1 MEEATVDALNVI
13 KEKLQI
19 IDDGSH
25 YETLIVGGGGELEML
40 DKVAGNVLEGPVRV
54 YRPDIIGIR
63 DMAFVSAVGMIFY
76 MSDRAKYL
84 GAYETSVILPDISNT
99 MAVKFKGLTKTKDTK
114 EKTGRFSRL
123 LDTFFEE
130 GVRGVEFFVANTD
143 VQVLRRSPVEN
154 KIVLG
159 KDLTKGLGA
168 GGNPEMGKKAALESE
183 GDIRTA
189 LEGADM
195 VFIAAG
201 MGGGTGTGAAPVFA
215 KIARELGALTVG
227 VITKPFTFEGMKRK
241 KQAIEGIDEL
251 RANVDSIIVV
261 SNDRLLQLIG
271 GRPMQEAFREAD
283 NVLRQGVQTITDL
296 IAVPAFI
303 NLDFADICAVMKNRG
318 NALIGIGMSSGDDK
332 AKEAAKRAISSPLL
346 EVSVAGAKD
355 AIINVTG
362 GPNISLYDANIALET
377 ITQEVGDDINTYL
390 GIAINENLDDEII
403 VTVIATGFEE
413 EKEEVTVQPS
423 VAKPLG
429 DEPQTYDSF
438 DDDDDDDDGFPPAF
452 IKNRRI

>member
-1 MEEATVDALNVI
+1 MNDGFDFEQVAKI
-13 KEKLQI
+13 KVV
-19 IDDGSH
+19 G
-25 YETLIVGGGGELEML
+25 VGGGG
-40 DKVAGNVLEGPVRV
+40 NN
-54 YRPDIIGIR
+54 
-63 DMAFVSAVGMIFY
+63 AVNRM
-76 MSDRAKYL
+76 
-84 GAYETSVILPDISNT
+84 V
-99 MAVKFKGLTKTKDTK
+99 
-114 EKTGRFSRL
+114 
-123 LDTFFEE
+123 EE
-130 GVRGVEFFVANTD
+130 GVQGVDFYVANTD

-154 KIVLG
+154 KITLG
-159 KDLTKGLGA
+159 KELTKGLGA
-168 GGNPEMGKKAALESE
+168 GGDPEMGKKAALESE
-183 GDIRTA
+183 AEIRNA

-215 KIARELGALTVG
+215 KIAREMGALTVG
-227 VITKPFTFEGMKRK
+227 VVTKPFTFEGLKRK
-241 KQAIEGIDEL
+241 KQSLSGMEEL
-251 RANVDSIIVV
+251 RSNVDSIIVV

-296 IAVPAFI
+296 IAIPAFI
-303 NLDFADICAVMKNRG
+303 NLDFADVSAVMKNRG

-362 GPNISLYDANIALET
+362 GPNISLYDANIALQT
-377 ITQEVGDDINTYL
+377 ISQEVGEDINTYL

-413 EKEEVTVQPS
+413 EAEEMDMTSPIIKSKEENIEPLS
-423 VAKPLG
+423 AKFTTMQD
-429 DEPQTYDSF
+429 DE
-438 DDDDDDDDGFPPAF
+438 DDDFPPTF

>member
-1 MEEATVDALNVI
+1 
-13 KEKLQI
+13 
-19 IDDGSH
+19 
-25 YETLIVGGGGELEML
+25 
-40 DKVAGNVLEGPVRV
+40 
-54 YRPDIIGIR
+54 
-63 DMAFVSAVGMIFY
+63 
-76 MSDRAKYL
+76 
-84 GAYETSVILPDISNT
+84 
-99 MAVKFKGLTKTKDTK
+99 
-114 EKTGRFSRL
+114 
-123 LDTFFEE
+123 
-130 GVRGVEFFVANTD
+130 
-143 VQVLRRSPVEN
+143 
-154 KIVLG
+154 
-159 KDLTKGLGA
+159 
-168 GGNPEMGKKAALESE
+168 
-183 GDIRTA
+183 
-189 LEGADM
+189 M

-377 ITQEVGDDINTYL
+377 ISQEVGDDINTYL
-390 GIAINENLDDEII
+390 GISINENLDDEII

-423 VAKPLG
+423 VARPLG
-429 DEPQTYDSF
+429 EEPQTFESYD
-438 DDDDDDDDGFPPAF
+438 DEDEDDGFPPAF

>member
-1 MEEATVDALNVI
+1 MNQPKDMFSAKPVLKVI
-13 KEKLQI
+13 
-19 IDDGSH
+19 G
-25 YETLIVGGGGELEML
+25 VGGGG
-40 DKVAGNVLEGPVRV
+40 GN
-54 YRPDIIGIR
+54 
-63 DMAFVSAVGMIFY
+63 AVNRMI
-76 MSDRAKYL
+76 DN
-84 GAYETSVILPDISNT
+84 D
-99 MAVKFKGLTKTKDTK
+99 
-114 EKTGRFSRL
+114 
-123 LDTFFEE
+123 
-130 GVRGVEFFVANTD
+130 VRGVEYIAINTD
-143 VQVLRRSPVEN
+143 CQVLRLSKAEVRIPIGTE
-154 KIVLG
+154 
-159 KDLTKGLGA
+159 LTKGLGA
-168 GGNPEMGKKAALESE
+168 GANPDVGRRAAEESE
-183 GDIRTA
+183 AEIREVLKDTD
-189 LEGADM
+189 L
-195 VFIAAG
+195 VFITAG

-241 KQAIEGIDEL
+241 KQAVEGIDEL

-303 NLDFADICAVMKNRG
+303 NLDFADISAVMKDRG

-377 ITQEVGDDINTYL
+377 ISQEVGDDINTYL

-403 VTVIATGFEE
+403 VTVIATGFEDDKDDIGQQSIV
-413 EKEEVTVQPS
+413 KESSPVS
-423 VAKPLG
+423 
-429 DEPQTYDSF
+429 DDSFKGF
-438 DDDDDDDDGFPPAF
+438 DDDDDDDDGLPIF
-452 IKNRRI
+452 IRNRRI

>member
-1 MEEATVDALNVI
+1 MNEELDFEQVAKIKVI
-13 KEKLQI
+13 
-19 IDDGSH
+19 G
-25 YETLIVGGGGELEML
+25 VGGGG
-40 DKVAGNVLEGPVRV
+40 NN
-54 YRPDIIGIR
+54 
-63 DMAFVSAVGMIFY
+63 AVNRM
-76 MSDRAKYL
+76 
-84 GAYETSVILPDISNT
+84 V
-99 MAVKFKGLTKTKDTK
+99 
-114 EKTGRFSRL
+114 
-123 LDTFFEE
+123 EE
-130 GVRGVEFFVANTD
+130 GVRGVEFFGANTD

-168 GGNPEMGKKAALESE
+168 GGNPEVGKKAALESE

-251 RANVDSIIVV
+251 RSNVDSIIVV

-303 NLDFADICAVMKNRG
+303 NLDLADICAVMKNRG

-390 GIAINENLDDEII
+390 GIAINEKLDDEII

-423 VAKPLG
+423 VARPLG
-429 DEPQTYDSF
+429 EEPQTFESY
-438 DDDDDDDDGFPPAF
+438 DDDEDDDGFPPAF

>member
-1 MEEATVDALNVI
+1 MNEELDFEQVAKIKVI
-13 KEKLQI
+13 
-19 IDDGSH
+19 G
-25 YETLIVGGGGELEML
+25 VGGGG
-40 DKVAGNVLEGPVRV
+40 NN
-54 YRPDIIGIR
+54 
-63 DMAFVSAVGMIFY
+63 AVNRMVE
-76 MSDRAKYL
+76 D
-84 GAYETSVILPDISNT
+84 
-99 MAVKFKGLTKTKDTK
+99 
-114 EKTGRFSRL
+114 
-123 LDTFFEE
+123 
-130 GVRGVEFFVANTD
+130 GVRGVEFYVANTD

-159 KDLTKGLGA
+159 RELTKGLGA
-168 GGNPEMGKKAALESE
+168 GGNPEIGRKAALETE
-183 GDIRTA
+183 KDIREA
-189 LEGADM
+189 LQGADM

-227 VITKPFTFEGMKRK
+227 VITKPFTFEGMKRR
-241 KQAIEGIDEL
+241 KQAVEGVDEL

-303 NLDFADICAVMKNRG
+303 NLDFADISAVMKDRG

-377 ITQEVGDDINTYL
+377 ISQEVGDDINTYL

-403 VTVIATGFEE
+403 VTVIATGFEDDKDDTDQQTVV
-413 EKEEVTVQPS
+413 KESSPVSES
-423 VAKPLG
+423 S
-429 DEPQTYDSF
+429 TYSPF
-438 DDDDDDDDGFPPAF
+438 DDDEDDDAGVPTF
-452 IKNRRI
+452 IRNRRI

>member
-1 MEEATVDALNVI
+1 MNEELDFEQVAKIKVI
-13 KEKLQI
+13 
-19 IDDGSH
+19 G
-25 YETLIVGGGGELEML
+25 VGGGG
-40 DKVAGNVLEGPVRV
+40 NN
-54 YRPDIIGIR
+54 
-63 DMAFVSAVGMIFY
+63 AVNRM
-76 MSDRAKYL
+76 
-84 GAYETSVILPDISNT
+84 V
-99 MAVKFKGLTKTKDTK
+99 
-114 EKTGRFSRL
+114 
-123 LDTFFEE
+123 EE

-168 GGNPEMGKKAALESE
+168 GGNP
-183 GDIRTA
+183 
-189 LEGADM
+189 
-195 VFIAAG
+195 
-201 MGGGTGTGAAPVFA
+201 
-215 KIARELGALTVG
+215 TVG

-251 RANVDSIIVV
+251 RSNVDSIIVV

-423 VAKPLG
+423 VARPLG
-429 DEPQTYDSF
+429 EEPQTFESY
-438 DDDDDDDDGFPPAF
+438 DDDEDDDGFPPAF

>member
-1 MEEATVDALNVI
+1 MNDGFDFEQVAKI
-13 KEKLQI
+13 KVV
-19 IDDGSH
+19 G
-25 YETLIVGGGGELEML
+25 VGGGG
-40 DKVAGNVLEGPVRV
+40 NN
-54 YRPDIIGIR
+54 
-63 DMAFVSAVGMIFY
+63 AVNRM
-76 MSDRAKYL
+76 
-84 GAYETSVILPDISNT
+84 V
-99 MAVKFKGLTKTKDTK
+99 
-114 EKTGRFSRL
+114 
-123 LDTFFEE
+123 EE
-130 GVRGVEFFVANTD
+130 GVQGVEFYVANTD
-143 VQVLRRSPVEN
+143 VQVLHRSPVEN
-154 KIVLG
+154 KITLG
-159 KDLTKGLGA
+159 KELTKGLGA
-168 GGNPEMGKKAALESE
+168 GGDPEMGKKAALESE
-183 GDIRTA
+183 AEIRSA

-215 KIARELGALTVG
+215 KIAREIGALTVA
-227 VITKPFTFEGMKRK
+227 VITKPFTFEGLKRK
-241 KQAIEGIDEL
+241 KQSLSGMEEL
-251 RANVDSIIVV
+251 RANIDSIIVV

-296 IAVPAFI
+296 IAIPAFI
-303 NLDFADICAVMKNRG
+303 NLDFADVSAVMKSRG

-362 GPNISLYDANIALET
+362 GPNISLYDANIALQT
-377 ITQEVGDDINTYL
+377 ITQEVGEDINTYL

-413 EKEEVTVQPS
+413 DKDEMDMTSPIIKSKEEVVDPFSDKRSSTKV
-423 VAKPLG
+423 
-429 DEPQTYDSF
+429 EEEE
-438 DDDDDDDDGFPPAF
+438 DDDFPPTF

>member
-1 MEEATVDALNVI
+1 MNEELDFEQVAKIKVI
-13 KEKLQI
+13 
-19 IDDGSH
+19 G
-25 YETLIVGGGGELEML
+25 VGGGG
-40 DKVAGNVLEGPVRV
+40 NN
-54 YRPDIIGIR
+54 
-63 DMAFVSAVGMIFY
+63 AVNRMV
-76 MSDRAKYL
+76 D
-84 GAYETSVILPDISNT
+84 
-99 MAVKFKGLTKTKDTK
+99 
-114 EKTGRFSRL
+114 
-123 LDTFFEE
+123 E
-130 GVRGVEFFVANTD
+130 GVRGVEFYVANTD

-183 GDIRTA
+183 GEIRAA

-227 VITKPFTFEGMKRK
+227 VITKPFTFEGNRRK
-241 KQAIEGIDEL
+241 KQALSGIDEL

-303 NLDFADICAVMKNRG
+303 NLDFADISAVMKNKG

-362 GPNISLYDANIALET
+362 GPNISLYDSNIALET

-423 VAKPLG
+423 QAKPLTEEVPSFTTFEE
-429 DEPQTYDSF
+429 DE
-438 DDDDDDDDGFPPAF
+438 DDDDAFPPAF
-452 IKNRRI
+452 IKNRRL

>member
-1 MEEATVDALNVI
+1 MNEELDFEQVARIKVI
-13 KEKLQI
+13 
-19 IDDGSH
+19 G
-25 YETLIVGGGGELEML
+25 VGGGG
-40 DKVAGNVLEGPVRV
+40 NN
-54 YRPDIIGIR
+54 
-63 DMAFVSAVGMIFY
+63 AVNRM
-76 MSDRAKYL
+76 
-84 GAYETSVILPDISNT
+84 V
-99 MAVKFKGLTKTKDTK
+99 
-114 EKTGRFSRL
+114 
-123 LDTFFEE
+123 EE

-283 NVLRQGVQTITDL
+283 NVLRQGVQAISDL
-296 IAVPAFI
+296 ITIPGVVNA
-303 NLDFADICAVMKNRG
+303 DFADIETVMKNKG
-318 NALIGIGMSSGDDK
+318 LAHMGVGYGKGDNK
-332 AKEAAKRAISSPLL
+332 AQDAVRQAISSPLL
-346 EVSVAGAKD
+346 ETSIDGATGV
-355 AIINVTG
+355 IINFTG
-362 GPNISLYDANIALET
+362 GVDLGAIEVYEAAEIVREAADMDANIIFGAVIDET
-377 ITQEVGDDINTYL
+377 LN
-390 GIAINENLDDEII
+390 DEIRL
-403 VTVIATGFEE
+403 TVIATGFEDDSDKSVLSTPE
-413 EKEEVTVQPS
+413 QKIEHKIEPTVKLKEEVNTEKIDPLLDLDRESVNIPS
-423 VAKPLG
+423 FLRSRK
-429 DEPQTYDSF
+429 
-438 DDDDDDDDGFPPAF
+438 
-452 IKNRRI
+452 

>member
-1 MEEATVDALNVI
+1 
-13 KEKLQI
+13 
-19 IDDGSH
+19 
-25 YETLIVGGGGELEML
+25 
-40 DKVAGNVLEGPVRV
+40 
-54 YRPDIIGIR
+54 
-63 DMAFVSAVGMIFY
+63 
-76 MSDRAKYL
+76 
-84 GAYETSVILPDISNT
+84 
-99 MAVKFKGLTKTKDTK
+99 
-114 EKTGRFSRL
+114 
-123 LDTFFEE
+123 
-130 GVRGVEFFVANTD
+130 
-143 VQVLRRSPVEN
+143 
-154 KIVLG
+154 
-159 KDLTKGLGA
+159 
-168 GGNPEMGKKAALESE
+168 
-183 GDIRTA
+183 
-189 LEGADM
+189 M

-251 RANVDSIIVV
+251 RSNVDCIIVV

-303 NLDFADICAVMKNRG
+303 NHDFADICAVMKNRG

-423 VAKPLG
+423 VARPLG
-429 DEPQTYDSF
+429 EEPQTFESY
-438 DDDDDDDDGFPPAF
+438 DDDEDDDDGFPPAF

>member
-1 MEEATVDALNVI
+1 MNEELDFEQVAKIKVI
-13 KEKLQI
+13 
-19 IDDGSH
+19 G
-25 YETLIVGGGGELEML
+25 VGGGG
-40 DKVAGNVLEGPVRV
+40 NN
-54 YRPDIIGIR
+54 
-63 DMAFVSAVGMIFY
+63 AVNRM
-76 MSDRAKYL
+76 
-84 GAYETSVILPDISNT
+84 V
-99 MAVKFKGLTKTKDTK
+99 
-114 EKTGRFSRL
+114 
-123 LDTFFEE
+123 EE
-130 GVRGVEFFVANTD
+130 GVRGVEFYVANTD

-154 KIVLG
+154 KIILG

-183 GDIRTA
+183 GEIRAA

-215 KIARELGALTVG
+215 KVARELGALTVG
-227 VITKPFTFEGMKRK
+227 VITKPFTFEGNRRK
-241 KQAIEGIDEL
+241 KQALSGIEEL

-303 NLDFADICAVMKNRG
+303 NLDFADISAVMKNRG

-355 AIINVTG
+355 AIVNVTG
-362 GPNISLYDANIALET
+362 GPNISLYDSNIALET

-423 VAKPLG
+423 QAKPLT
-429 DEPQTYDSF
+429 EEVPSF
-438 DDDDDDDDGFPPAF
+438 TSFEEDDDEDDAFPPAF
-452 IKNRRI
+452 IKNRRL

>member
-1 MEEATVDALNVI
+1 MSEELGFEQVARIKVI
-13 KEKLQI
+13 
-19 IDDGSH
+19 G
-25 YETLIVGGGGELEML
+25 VGGGG
-40 DKVAGNVLEGPVRV
+40 NN
-54 YRPDIIGIR
+54 
-63 DMAFVSAVGMIFY
+63 AVNRM
-76 MSDRAKYL
+76 
-84 GAYETSVILPDISNT
+84 V
-99 MAVKFKGLTKTKDTK
+99 
-114 EKTGRFSRL
+114 
-123 LDTFFEE
+123 EE
-130 GVRGVEFFVANTD
+130 GVEGVEFYVANTD
-143 VQVLRRSPVEN
+143 LQVLKRSPVKN
-154 KIVLG
+154 KIELG
-159 KDLTKGLGA
+159 RDLTKGLGA
-168 GGNPEMGKKAALESE
+168 GGEPEIGKKAALESE
-183 GDIRTA
+183 ADIRQV

-241 KQAIEGIDEL
+241 KQA
-251 RANVDSIIVV
+251 V

-296 IAVPAFI
+296 IAIPAFI
-303 NLDFADICAVMKNRG
+303 NLDFADVSAVMKNRG
-318 NALIGIGMSSGDDK
+318 NALIGIGMASGDDK

-362 GPNISLYDANIALET
+362 GPNISLFDANIALET
-377 ITQEVGDDINTYL
+377 ISQEVGDDINTYL
-390 GIAINENLDDEII
+390 GIAINENLDDDII

-413 EKEEVTVQPS
+413 DKEDEFEQRANMLKSRTNEDVV
-423 VAKPLG
+423 PLSARF
-429 DEPQTYDSF
+429 EM
-438 DDDDDDDDGFPPAF
+438 DDDEEDSDFPPAF

>member
-1 MEEATVDALNVI
+1 MNEELDFEQVAKIKVI
-13 KEKLQI
+13 
-19 IDDGSH
+19 G
-25 YETLIVGGGGELEML
+25 VGGGG
-40 DKVAGNVLEGPVRV
+40 NN
-54 YRPDIIGIR
+54 
-63 DMAFVSAVGMIFY
+63 AVNRMVE
-76 MSDRAKYL
+76 D
-84 GAYETSVILPDISNT
+84 
-99 MAVKFKGLTKTKDTK
+99 
-114 EKTGRFSRL
+114 
-123 LDTFFEE
+123 
-130 GVRGVEFFVANTD
+130 GVRGVEFYVANTD

-159 KDLTKGLGA
+159 RELTKGLGA
-168 GGNPEMGKKAALESE
+168 GGNPEMGRKAALETE
-183 GDIRTA
+183 KDIREA
-189 LEGADM
+189 LQGADM

-227 VITKPFTFEGMKRK
+227 VITKPFTFEGMKRR
-241 KQAIEGIDEL
+241 KQAVEGVDEL

-303 NLDFADICAVMKNRG
+303 NLDFADISAVMKDRG

-377 ITQEVGDDINTYL
+377 ISQEVGDDINTYL

-403 VTVIATGFEE
+403 VTVIATGFEDDKDDTDQQTVV
-413 EKEEVTVQPS
+413 KESSPVSES
-423 VAKPLG
+423 S
-429 DEPQTYDSF
+429 TYSPF
-438 DDDDDDDDGFPPAF
+438 DDDEDDDAGVPTF
-452 IKNRRI
+452 IRNRRI

>member
-1 MEEATVDALNVI
+1 MNEELDFEQVAKIKVI
-13 KEKLQI
+13 
-19 IDDGSH
+19 G
-25 YETLIVGGGGELEML
+25 VGGGG
-40 DKVAGNVLEGPVRV
+40 NN
-54 YRPDIIGIR
+54 
-63 DMAFVSAVGMIFY
+63 AVNRM
-76 MSDRAKYL
+76 
-84 GAYETSVILPDISNT
+84 V
-99 MAVKFKGLTKTKDTK
+99 
-114 EKTGRFSRL
+114 
-123 LDTFFEE
+123 EE

-154 KIVLG
+154 KIILG

-168 GGNPEMGKKAALESE
+168 GGNPEVGKKAALESE

-251 RANVDSIIVV
+251 RSNVDSIIVV

-296 IAVPAFI
+296 IDVPAFI
-303 NLDFADICAVMKNRG
+303 NIDFADICAVMKNRG

-423 VAKPLG
+423 VARPLG
-429 DEPQTYDSF
+429 EEPQTFESY
-438 DDDDDDDDGFPPAF
+438 DDDEDDDDGFPPAF

>member
-1 MEEATVDALNVI
+1 MNEELDFEQVAKIKVI
-13 KEKLQI
+13 
-19 IDDGSH
+19 G
-25 YETLIVGGGGELEML
+25 VGGGG
-40 DKVAGNVLEGPVRV
+40 NN
-54 YRPDIIGIR
+54 
-63 DMAFVSAVGMIFY
+63 AVNRM
-76 MSDRAKYL
+76 
-84 GAYETSVILPDISNT
+84 V
-99 MAVKFKGLTKTKDTK
+99 
-114 EKTGRFSRL
+114 
-123 LDTFFEE
+123 EE

-154 KIVLG
+154 KIILG

-168 GGNPEMGKKAALESE
+168 GGNPEVGKKAALESE

-251 RANVDSIIVV
+251 RSNVDSIIVV

-303 NLDFADICAVMKNRG
+303 NLDFADIQTVMKDKG
-318 NALIGIGMSSGDDK
+318 IAHIGIGMSSGDDK

-423 VAKPLG
+423 VARPLG
-429 DEPQTYDSF
+429 EEPQTFESY
-438 DDDDDDDDGFPPAF
+438 DDDEDDDDGFPPAF

>member
-1 MEEATVDALNVI
+1 MNEELDFEQVAKIKVI
-13 KEKLQI
+13 
-19 IDDGSH
+19 G
-25 YETLIVGGGGELEML
+25 VGGGG
-40 DKVAGNVLEGPVRV
+40 NN
-54 YRPDIIGIR
+54 
-63 DMAFVSAVGMIFY
+63 AVNRM
-76 MSDRAKYL
+76 
-84 GAYETSVILPDISNT
+84 V
-99 MAVKFKGLTKTKDTK
+99 
-114 EKTGRFSRL
+114 
-123 LDTFFEE
+123 EE

-154 KIVLG
+154 KIILG

-168 GGNPEMGKKAALESE
+168 GGNPEVGKKAALESE

-251 RANVDSIIVV
+251 RSNVDSIIVV

-332 AKEAAKRAISSPLL
+332 AKEAVYAFLKYYYGEEAAKISYEGSIFPATNYDGIAATDSQYAMNAMITALGNGWKTPKAAPDQTVTPAVQEAMYDAIFGVMQGTYSP
-346 EVSVAGAKD
+346 KD
-355 AIINVTG
+355 ALKNMD
-362 GPNISLYDANIALET
+362 SAAAN
-377 ITQEVGDDINTYL
+377 
-390 GIAINENLDDEII
+390 
-403 VTVIATGFEE
+403 
-413 EKEEVTVQPS
+413 
-423 VAKPLG
+423 
-429 DEPQTYDSF
+429 
-438 DDDDDDDDGFPPAF
+438 
-452 IKNRRI
+452 